1 MSNAGNKRAR
11 PLYDTRQKKKKS
23 ILGRLILVLFLI
35 LVVAGLTKVVDN
47 ALATR
52 KSFMKDVKV
61 CSATIG
67 SMATEGGK
75 YYVQILSGADMRANN
90 INLSSDDRWIEVT
103 PTFYVKHKNSDVV
116 GVLLGNYDVFKEKL
130 IGNEMV
136 LERSFWTLDEI
147 YDSLEEAKGKNEYH
161 KYTSLSSIEKKKSF
175 ESGNSYFKIKNEDR
189 IFTLKVSK
197 EDYDKY
203 KEKQKIY
210 CYFERY
216 GDFVKLISLA
226 EQ

>member
-1 MSNAGNKRAR
+1 MSNMENRRTR

-23 ILGRLILVLFLI
+23 ILGRLMLVLILVLVI
-35 LVVAGLTKVVDN
+35 AGLTKVVDN

-61 CSATIG
+61 CSAAIG
-67 SMATEGGK
+67 SIVAEDSK
-75 YYVQILSGADMRANN
+75 YYVQISPGADMHANN
-90 INLSSDDRWIEVT
+90 ISLSSDDRWIEVT
-103 PTFYVKHKNSDVV
+103 YSFYTRHKRNDAV
-116 GVLLGNYDVFKEKL
+116 GVLMGHYDVFKEKL
-130 IGNEMV
+130 IGSEMV
-136 LERSFWTLDEI
+136 LERSLWTLDEI

-175 ESGNSYFKIKNEDR
+175 ESGNCYFKIRNEDR
-189 IFTLKVSK
+189 TFTLKVNK

-210 CYFERY
+210 CQFEKY
-216 GDFVKLISLA
+216 GDFVKLLSLA